1 MNNQSQIDQNEPR
14 SASKVIL
21 EASRFEV
28 AQKGAKSFH
37 KFEIFGATWGIL
49 GAILAPVGRQGDPKI
64 EHFGIG
70 CAPRSSENR
79 KNWHQESSKVGK
91 SGPQTLI

>member
-1 MNNQSQIDQNEPR
+1 MKNLSQISQNVPR

-37 KFEIFGATWGIL
+37 KFEIFGATWAIL
-49 GAILAPVGRQGDPKI
+49 GAILGPAGRQGAPKI
-64 EHFGIG
+64 ELFGTK
-70 CAPRSSENR
+70 SSQNVE
-79 KNWHQESSKVGK
+79 K
-91 SGPQTLI
+91 

>member
-37 KFEIFGATWGIL
+37 KFKIFGATWAIW
-49 GAILAPVGRQGDPKI
+49 GAIWDPAGRQGGPKI
-64 EHFGIG
+64 QHFGIKT
-70 CAPRSSENR
+70 RQNVE
-79 KNWHQESSKVGK
+79 K
-91 SGPQTLI
+91 